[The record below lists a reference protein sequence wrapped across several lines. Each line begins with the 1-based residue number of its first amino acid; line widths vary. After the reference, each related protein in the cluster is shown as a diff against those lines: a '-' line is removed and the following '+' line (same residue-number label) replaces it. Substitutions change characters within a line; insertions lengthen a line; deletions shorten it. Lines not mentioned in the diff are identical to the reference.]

1 MRTERE
7 TCPKCG
13 EKRNARGLSLHL
25 KFCGVMTKIEKVM
38 YPKQKAILSPGAYA
52 TYIRKAQG
60 G

>member
-1 MRTERE
+1 MTK
-7 TCPKCG
+7 TCSRCG
-13 EKRNARGLSLHL
+13 EERPAKGFLWH
-25 KFCGVMTKIEKVM
+25 EKYCKGTMKVL